1 MGKKKWPVDLPLA
14 LGRLYFAYNGRN
26 SIDAIEFLPE
36 SFSESFS
43 FSQTS
48 VLSPPFDRSPS

>member
-1 MGKKKWPVDLPLA
+1 MGKKNGQWIYHWPWD
-14 LGRLYFAYNGRN
+14 YYIGRN